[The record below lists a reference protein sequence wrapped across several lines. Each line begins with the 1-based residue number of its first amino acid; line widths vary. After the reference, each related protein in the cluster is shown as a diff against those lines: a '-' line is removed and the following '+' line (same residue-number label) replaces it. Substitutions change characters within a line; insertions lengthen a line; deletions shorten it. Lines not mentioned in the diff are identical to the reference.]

1 MNRLVLRVLSK
12 YTRFSLPRLQ
22 FQNIRFSH
30 SFPLRDYQQKAI
42 DLILESSNSGVKRQA
57 IEMATG
63 SGKTVVFS
71 HLIPLLKQKGTRA
84 LVLAHTQELITQ
96 SRDKINKVNPDLKV
110 GIEMGKVRSKPDD
123 DVVVASVMSLARS
136 NRLERFNPNEFKTI
150 IIDECHHAVAPSY
163 LKILK
168 HFHAD
173 TKDTDIHVIG
183 FTATLARTDKQKLGT
198 VFDKI
203 VFQRS
208 LPTMIENKE
217 LAEFKISNVN
227 IKDLNLKNVPKKG
240 GDYDSSSLYL
250 ALNQVDI
257 NEKIL
262 LAYMELAKDYK
273 STIIFCVNVEHC
285 REVCGLF
292 QQQGIDAQYVLGE
305 TSKIEREFIVEDFK
319 QGKFPV
325 LCNVGVFTEGTDIP
339 NIDSIILARPTMSQ
353 SLMIQM
359 IGRGLRLHKEKSHC
373 HVIDL
378 VGITKSSL
386 ALKATLSG
394 EEPQEQEKR
403 KYRDEK
409 DSEEEDERLDD
420 LEYIESIKSLHA
432 RRKLIVERALYYYN
446 HGVSELQTID
456 GIQLFQRYM
465 LDIEVVKDI
474 LMKGKLPW
482 VALHRD
488 SVWGVGGLDDTFFL
502 IEKIK
507 TNDRI
512 EFKLTQNQLSRHS
525 NSNHEEVEHIYTS
538 SNILELMQKL
548 DDTFPEHASYTAK
561 YNTFRRKCH
570 RYFAEFIISKLNTRI
585 SKYCHEN
592 GLERQQFL
600 ASLND
605 VIRGLHL
612 VTAYRLKFA
621 LTYSPHCDYSI
632 WKGNQLL
639 AQAVTN
645 CRKNTLSKYRD

>member
-1 MNRLVLRVLSK
+1 MTINRLAPILLSK
-12 YTRFSLPRLQ
+12 CPKFSLPKM
-22 FQNIRFSH
+22 QNIRFSH

-42 DLILESSNSGVKRQA
+42 DLILESSGSGVKRQA

-71 HLIPLLKQKGTRA
+71 HLIPLLKREGAKT

-110 GIEMGKVRSKPDD
+110 GIEMGKVRSTPDD
-123 DVVVASVMSLARS
+123 DVIVASVMSLARS
-136 NRLERFNPNEFKTI
+136 NRLARFDPDEFKTI
-150 IIDECHHAVAPSY
+150 IIDECHHAIAPSY

-168 HFHAD
+168 HFKAD
-173 TKDTDIHVIG
+173 TKDTDVHVIG

-217 LAEFKISNVN
+217 LAEFKISNVS
-227 IKDLNLKNVPKKG
+227 IKNLNLTNVPKKG

-250 ALNQVDI
+250 ALNKVDI

-305 TSKIEREFIVEDFK
+305 TSRIEREFIVEDFK

-386 ALKATLSG
+386 VLKATLSG
-394 EEPQEQEKR
+394 EEPQEKDKR
-403 KYRDEK
+403 RFTDQKNG
-409 DSEEEDERLDD
+409 EEDERLDD
-420 LEYIESIKSLHA
+420 LEYIESIKSLRA

-446 HGVSELQTID
+446 QGASELKTIN
-456 GIQLFQRYM
+456 GIQLFQKYM

-474 LMKGKLPW
+474 LLKGKLPW
-482 VALHRD
+482 VALYRD
-488 SVWGVGGLDDTFFL
+488 SIWGVGGLDETFFL
-502 IEKIK
+502 IEKIN
-507 TNDRI
+507 TNNKL
-512 EFKLTQNQLSRHS
+512 EFKLTRNQLDRHS
-525 NSNHEEVEHIYTS
+525 ISSNQEVEHIHTS

-548 DDTFPEHASYTAK
+548 DETFPEHTLYTAK

-570 RYFAEFIISKLNTRI
+570 KYFAEFIISKLNYRI
-585 SKYCHEN
+585 DKYCHEN
-592 GLERQQFL
+592 RLEKEQFL

-605 VIRGLHL
+605 VVRGLHL
-612 VTAYRLKFA
+612 VTAYRFKFA
-621 LTYSPHCDYSI
+621 LMYYPQCDYSF
-632 WKGNQLL
+632 WKGNQILT
-639 AQAVTN
+639 QAVAN
-645 CRKNTLSKYRD
+645 CRKQIPLKYRD